1 MPREPEELGNL
12 VVTLHGSGRSQR
24 AIAKELGVTRKQ
36 VRVILARIGKQRTE
50 GHTALPKSPVKRA
63 STLDAHAGFITEQLD
78 RYPDISAVRLHEELT
93 TKKGFTG
100 GYTIVKDHL
109 RVVRPQPKR
118 APVERFETEPGA
130 QGQQDWSPYT
140 IPFTDT
146 GPTLV
151 KCFSFILGYSRRQ
164 YIHFCERE
172 DLLTLMRHHVAAGE
186 RFGGLP
192 KVILYDNQKAVV
204 LRWEAGRPLYNPRF
218 LAFAS
223 HYGFRP
229 QALPPRRPE
238 LKGKVERPFQ
248 YVEGNC
254 LNARDFRN
262 PTALNEHAETW
273 MNTTS
278 DGHKHDTTGER
289 PIDRFAAEASQLVPL
304 PTCPYDTAE
313 VGYRVVTVEG
323 FVNWEVTP
331 YSVPFAHLLD
341 LVVVRATEHELFIYG
356 RDLTVIACHQRA
368 PRGHRLPVIDPAH
381 RPERKARHDIDA
393 LIVRMGELGD
403 AAALFA
409 AGVCKQQ
416 RYRGSHLAEA
426 LALVARY
433 DAEDLVRAL
442 ERAVRYRA
450 FDAQVVVRIL
460 EATATPRP
468 LPDTCEDKAR
478 ARLHEAHKALEVRP
492 RALDAYTAALRAG
505 DASPADSTNLDVEET
520 GDAHAAGSG
529 GARPRAL
536 DDPENQ

>member
-12 VVTLHGSGRSQR
+12 VVTLHERGRSQR
-24 AIAKELGVTRKQ
+24 DIAKELGVTRKR
-36 VRVILARIGKQRTE
+36 VRRILELTEKQRAE
-50 GHTALPKSPVKRA
+50 GHSALPPAPVKRA
-63 STLDAHAGFITEQLD
+63 STLDIHATFITEQLD
-78 RYPDISAVRLHEELT
+78 LYPDITAVRLREDL
-93 TKKGFTG
+93 TKKGFSG
-100 GYTIVKDHL
+100 GYTIVKDLL
-109 RVVRPQPKR
+109 RVMRPQPKK
-118 APVERFETEPGA
+118 APVERFETEPGE

-140 IPFTDT
+140 IPFIDT
-146 GPTLV
+146 GPAKV
-151 KCFSFILGYSRRQ
+151 RCFSFVLGYSRRQ
-164 YIHFCERE
+164 YIHFCEHE

-192 KVILYDNQKAVV
+192 RTILYDNQKAVV

-254 LNARDFRN
+254 LNARSFRDLA
-262 PTALNEHAETW
+262 ALNEHAEVW

-278 DGHKHDTTGER
+278 DTHKHDTTGER
-289 PIDRFAAEASQLVPL
+289 PIDRFAGEASQLVPL
-304 PTCPYDTAE
+304 PTYPYDTAE
-313 VGYRVVTVEG
+313 VGYRVVAIDGLVT
-323 FVNWEVTP
+323 WEVTP
-331 YSVPFAHLLD
+331 YSVPFAHVLD
-341 LVVVRATEHELFIYG
+341 LVVVRATEREIIIYG
-356 RDLTVIACHQRA
+356 RDLAPIAHHERA
-368 PRGHRLPVIDPAH
+368 PRGHRAPVIAPAH
-381 RPERKARHDIDA
+381 RPEKKARHDIDA
-393 LIVRMGELGD
+393 LILRMGELGD

-416 RYRGSHLAEA
+416 RYRGTHLAEA
-426 LALVARY
+426 LVLVERY

-450 FDAQVVVRIL
+450 FDAQVVARIL

-468 LPDTCEDKAR
+468 LPDTCEEKAR
-478 ARLHEAHKALEVRP
+478 ARLVEAHKALEVRP
-492 RALDAYTAALRAG
+492 RTLDVYSAALRAG
-505 DASPADSTNLDVEET
+505 DAPLTDSPDLDVEER

-536 DDPENQ
+536 DDPEDQ